1 MTEEQMGKKSIEERI
16 QRIEDV
22 REIEN
27 LMAKYAYLH
36 TAGRHEDTAE
46 LFAKKT
52 PGVRVNLMGVYEG
65 TDGVRR
71 AMVKTHQ
78 SMNIGKPGFLF
89 VHAQTTPV
97 IEVAGDG
104 KTAKGVWMSPG
115 LETRKNQRTG
125 EFVAYWLWGNYAVDF
140 VKEDGKWRFWHFHV
154 YPYMVTSYDK
164 SWTEPLATPLT
175 LLPDETKPDRP
186 PTYNSIYTTTAEIRY
201 DPVPPEP
208 YETFDEKSAY

>member
-1 MTEEQMGKKSIEERI
+1 MAKKSIEERL
-16 QRIEDV
+16 QRLEDA

-52 PGVRVNLMGVYEG
+52 PGVRVDLAGVYEG
-65 TDGVRR
+65 TEGVRR

-78 SMNIGKPGFLF
+78 SMNVGKPGFLF
-89 VHAQTTPV
+89 VHTQTTPV

-115 LETRKNQRTG
+115 LETRKNAAG
-125 EFVAYWLWGNYAVDF
+125 EFVAYWLWGHYGVDF
-140 VKEDGKWRFWHFHV
+140 VKEDGRWKFWHFHV
-154 YPYMVTSYDK
+154 YPFMIAPYDK
-164 SWTEPLATPLT
+164 SWTDPASLIQ
-175 LLPDETKPDRP
+175 LLPNGAKPDKP
-186 PTYNSIYTTTAEIRY
+186 PTASSMYTTTSEIRY

-208 YETFDEKSAY
+208 YETFDEKTAY

>member
-1 MTEEQMGKKSIEERI
+1 MGKKSIEASVQKLLDI
-16 QRIEDV
+16 

-36 TAGRHEDTAE
+36 TAGRHEETAE

-52 PGVRVNLMGVYEG
+52 PGVRVNLGGVYEG
-65 TDGVRR
+65 TEGVRR
-71 AMVKTHQ
+71 AMVETHQ
-78 SMNIGKPGFLF
+78 AMNVGKPGFLF
-89 VHAQTTPV
+89 VHTQTTSV

-115 LETRKNQRTG
+115 LETRKNPETG
-125 EFVAYWLWGNYAVDF
+125 KFVAYWLWGNYAVDF

-154 YPYMVTSYDK
+154 YPYMAAPYDK
-164 SWTEPLATPLT
+164 SWTDAAPPK
-175 LLPDETKPDRP
+175 LLPDETKPEKLP
-186 PTYNSIYTTTAEIRY
+186 LSGLYSTTAEIKY

-208 YETFDEKSAY
+208 YETFDEKTAY